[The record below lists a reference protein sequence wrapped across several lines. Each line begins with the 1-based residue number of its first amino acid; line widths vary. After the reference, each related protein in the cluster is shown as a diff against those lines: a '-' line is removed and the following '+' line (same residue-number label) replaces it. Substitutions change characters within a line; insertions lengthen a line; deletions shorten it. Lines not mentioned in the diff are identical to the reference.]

1 MIIVDSENLFEN
13 ILNEAQIRG
22 WHERPV
28 DPPENDE
35 VGLGSYSKVSTTDFD
50 FDDDDGTYYYV
61 VFSASAEATID
72 PCTRYIEIDENSI
85 NIKYIEKKTPP
96 HYGDREKIKNPPP
109 ELIEKIKKQIMAD
122 PERCFDFMYDEME
135 ERYYSQFPDYYGE
148 P

>member
-1 MIIVDSENLFEN
+1 MMKLD
-13 ILNEAQIRG
+13 Q
-22 WHERPV
+22 
-28 DPPENDE
+28 
-35 VGLGSYSKVSTTDFD
+35 GSYSKVSKTDFD

-72 PCTRYIEIDENSI
+72 PYTHYIDIDENSI
-85 NIKYIEKKTPP
+85 NIEYIEKETPP
-96 HYGDREKIKNPPP
+96 HYGDREKIKNPSP

>member
-35 VGLGSYSKVSTTDFD
+35 VGLGSYSKVSTSDFD
-50 FDDDDGTYYYV
+50 FYDDDGTYYYA

-72 PCTRYIEIDENSI
+72 PCIRYIEIDENSI
-85 NIKYIEKKTPP
+85 NIEYIERKTPP
-96 HYGDREKIKNPPP
+96 HYGDREKIKNPSP